1 MSRAEQIR
9 RLASR
14 TTGVA
19 SDEVPG
25 CEPTLASK
33 SFRKM
38 TALGQLHSVRLDG
51 RHYRYFRHVGMRDAY
66 VKQLA
71 ELERSRAMYGGST
84 GTAPLPAAAPWTV
97 DTPADTSRAKVTI
110 CPGFAPRFQP
120 ISVPGAPQSFYGA
133 AGRCGI
139 EAVAR

>member
-19 SDEVPG
+19 ANEVSG
-25 CEPTLASK
+25 CEKTVASRSMRKLA
-33 SFRKM
+33 
-38 TALGQLHSVRLDG
+38 ALGQLHPARIDG
-51 RHYRYFRHVGMRDAY
+51 RHFRYFAHIGMRD
-66 VKQLA
+66 VFLA
-71 ELERSRAMYGGST
+71 DQAEVQRQRALYSQ
-84 GTAPLPAAAPWTV
+84 GTAALPAAAPWTR
-97 DTPADTSRAKVTI
+97 DTPADTSRAKITI

>member
-19 SDEVPG
+19 ADEVEG
-25 CEPTLASK
+25 CDKLHASRTI
-33 SFRKM
+33 RKL
-38 TALGQLHSVRLDG
+38 TAAGHLHSARVD
-51 RHYRYFRHVGMRDAY
+51 RHHFRYFAHVGMRDVFVAD
-66 VKQLA
+66 QA
-71 ELERSRAMYGGST
+71 EIQRQRALYSK
-84 GTAPLPAAAPWTV
+84 GTASLPSAAPWTP

-120 ISVPGAPQSFYGA
+120 IRVPGAPQSFYGA

>member
-1 MSRAEQIR
+1 MSRQELIR
-9 RLASR
+9 RLAAR
-14 TTGVA
+14 TTGVSA
-19 SDEVPG
+19 DEVPG
-25 CEPTLASK
+25 CEKTAASR
-33 SFRKM
+33 SMRKL
-38 TALGQLHSVRLDG
+38 TALGQLHPARIDAK
-51 RHYRYFRHVGMRDAY
+51 HFRYFAHVGMRD
-66 VKQLA
+66 VFLA
-71 ELERSRAMYGGST
+71 DQAEIQRQRSLYAR
-84 GTAPLPAAAPWTV
+84 GTASLPAAAPWTA

>member
-19 SDEVPG
+19 ADEVPG
-25 CEPTLASK
+25 CDQPHASR
-33 SFRKM
+33 SLRKL
-38 TALGQLHSVRLDG
+38 TALGQLHSARIDA
-51 RHYRYFRHVGMRDAY
+51 RHFRYFAHAGMRDVFVADQVEIARQRALY
-66 VKQLA
+66 
-71 ELERSRAMYGGST
+71 SR
-84 GTAPLPAAAPWTV
+84 GTASLPAAAPWTP

-120 ISVPGAPQSFYGA
+120 ITVPGAPRSFYGA
-133 AGRCGI
+133 KGQCGV
-139 EAVAR
+139 EAAAR